1 VDKILWEG
9 REGKGLNERTL
20 VFLKPEA
27 VMRGLIGEIIA
38 RIEKRGLTIAAMKL
52 IQLTT
57 KQAGEIYEMHRGK
70 DFYKPLIEHV
80 TSGPVLAMVVEGPN
94 AISILRNMIGK
105 TNPVEAQPGT
115 IRGDYALTTTKNIIH
130 ATDSAENAERE
141 IRIFFSPNEILK
153 YQKPTESKYLL

>member
-1 VDKILWEG
+1 VDKVLWKG

-27 VMRGLIGEIIA
+27 AMRGLMGEIIT

-57 KQAGEIYEMHRGK
+57 KQGGEIYEMHRGK
-70 DFYKPLIEHV
+70 GFYQPLIEHV

-94 AISILRNMIGK
+94 AVSILRNMVGK
-105 TNPVEAQPGT
+105 TSPVEAQPGT

-130 ATDSAENAERE
+130 AADSAENAERE
-141 IRIFFSPNEILK
+141 IKIFFSSNEILK
-153 YQKPTESKYLL
+153 YLKPTESKYLL